1 VAKRNSVRTI
11 LWVVFCAFGAL
22 GLWYAWSYYHRTHQ
36 DPGQQGSAPVAS
48 TQTQTSG
55 QGQPASS
62 GRRRNRQLAGDVIP
76 VMAVA
81 AKSGEISVSLNA
93 LGTVT
98 PLSTVTV
105 RPQLSGYLTQVA
117 FTEGQLVKKGDF
129 LAQIDPRP
137 YQIALEQAQGQLARD
152 QALWKNAQ
160 IDLARYQKLNAQ
172 DSIARQQLDTQQSLV
187 LQYQGTIL
195 SDQAQVDTAKL
206 DLDYCHI
213 TSPVTGRI
221 GLRQVDQGNYVQTS
235 DANGLVVVTQLQPIS
250 VIFTIPEDNIPL
262 VQQEVSAGHNLI
274 ATVYDRSN
282 TNKLATGTLSTLD
295 NQIDTTTGTVKLRA
309 QFDNTHDE
317 LFPNQFVNVVL
328 LVKTEQAQAIVPM
341 AAIQHGPNG
350 AFVYHVKQDNTVA
363 MQAVNTGITNGDNVE
378 ILSGLTAGDKVVVD
392 GVDQLREGSKVI
404 VSDAA
409 RKTDTADSAKPSK
422 PLDAPAN

>member
-55 QGQPASS
+55 HGQPASS

-187 LQYQGTIL
+187 LHYQGTIL
-195 SDQAQVDTAKL
+195 SDQAQVDTAK
-206 DLDYCHI
+206 
-213 TSPVTGRI
+213 
-221 GLRQVDQGNYVQTS
+221 VDQGNYVQTS

>member
-1 VAKRNSVRTI
+1 
-11 LWVVFCAFGAL
+11 
-22 GLWYAWSYYHRTHQ
+22 
-36 DPGQQGSAPVAS
+36 
-48 TQTQTSG
+48 
-55 QGQPASS
+55 
-62 GRRRNRQLAGDVIP
+62 
-76 VMAVA
+76 
-81 AKSGEISVSLNA
+81 
-93 LGTVT
+93 
-98 PLSTVTV
+98 V

>member
-1 VAKRNSVRTI
+1 
-11 LWVVFCAFGAL
+11 VVFCALGAL
-22 GLWYAWSYYHRTHQ
+22 GLWYVWSYYHPARQDLGQHGTVSASAGQTQGKAQ
-36 DPGQQGSAPVAS
+36 DPGNAQNPPQ
-48 TQTQTSG
+48 
-55 QGQPASS
+55 SS
-62 GRRRNRQLAGDVIP
+62 SRRRNRQMANGVIP

-81 AKSGEISVSLNA
+81 ARSGEISVSLNA

-98 PLSTVTV
+98 PLATVTV

-152 QALWKNAQ
+152 QALLKNGY

-172 DSIARQQLDTQQSLV
+172 DSIARQQVDTQQSLV
-187 LQYQGTIL
+187 QQYQGTIL

-213 TSPVTGRI
+213 TAPVTGRV

-235 DANGLVVVTQLQPIS
+235 DTGGLVVITQLQPIS

-262 VQQEVSAGHNLI
+262 VQQEVQAGHSLQV
-274 ATVYDRSN
+274 AVYDRSN
-282 TNKLATGTLSTLD
+282 TRRLTTGTLSTFD

-309 QFDNTHDE
+309 QFDNTDNA

-328 LVKTEQAQAIVPM
+328 RVKTEQAQAIVPM
-341 AAIQHGPNG
+341 AAIQHGSTG
-350 AFVYHVKQDNTVA
+350 AFVYRVKQDNTVA
-363 MQAVNTGITNGDNVE
+363 VQAVGIGVTSGDDVE
-378 ILSGLTAGDKVVVD
+378 VLSGLAAGDKVIVD
-392 GVDQLREGSKVI
+392 GVDQLREGSKVVI
-404 VSDAA
+404 SDAEKKA
-409 RKTDTADSAKPSK
+409 DTADSAAPSV
-422 PLDAPAN
+422 PTGASAN